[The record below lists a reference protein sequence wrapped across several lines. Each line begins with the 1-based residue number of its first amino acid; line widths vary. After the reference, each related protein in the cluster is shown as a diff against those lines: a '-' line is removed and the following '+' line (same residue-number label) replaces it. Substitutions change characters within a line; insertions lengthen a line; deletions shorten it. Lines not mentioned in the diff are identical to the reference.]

1 MLSAAIDTV
10 IQDGDLLSISRTSDG
25 GAVCIYI
32 KSGAET
38 FKAYSVVQEDLDRV
52 LQQLAEGT

>member
-32 KSGAET
+32 KSGTET